1 MKWLELKKTCIFLYG
16 QNWKGT
22 TKGRNNLKWKPR
34 GWAWRG
40 EGGRERRV
48 RRSEW
53 EREVI
58 WGDGGCA
65 PTQLRT
71 RDIHVMLLFSS
82 NSAGIKYM
90 DNKK

>member
-1 MKWLELKKTCIFLYG
+1 MESQEVGLGE
-16 QNWKGT
+16 
-22 TKGRNNLKWKPR
+22 
-34 GWAWRG
+34 RG

-48 RRSEW
+48 RRSKE

-65 PTQLRT
+65 PMQLRT
-71 RDIHVMLLFSS
+71 QDIQVMLLLSS
-82 NSAGIKYM
+82 NSAGRKYM